1 MLNANFFL
9 NATTVLTGVST
20 FIATMMNAPAVWIDG
35 PSRSA
40 KGKAVATVAVDS
52 MSDYTR
58 GFARNKN
65 VRLFSSVSLP
75 FARMSIAQME
85 KLAVNTRR
93 GWQVCYISGQA
104 EMPVLVNDKGS
115 FEVLANGT
123 CERLAPKN
131 VERLRNLMS

>member
-9 NATTVLTGVST
+9 NATTVLTGVNT
-20 FIATMMNAPAVWIDG
+20 FIATMMNAPSTWIDG
-35 PSRSA
+35 SSRSA

-52 MSDYTR
+52 MSDYRR

-75 FARMSIAQME
+75 FARMTIAQME
-85 KLAVNTRR
+85 KVAVNTRR

-104 EMPVLVNDKGS
+104 EMPVLVNDKGA
-115 FEVLANGT
+115 FEILANGT
-123 CERLAPKN
+123 CQKLESAN
-131 VERLRNLMS
+131 VERLRNLPR